1 MCVCECVCVSVCI
14 CMCVCVSVRV
24 RRVFN
29 AFLNIISGVT
39 RNAPN
44 MPKYSKKDMSDLPMK
59 NYEDLVFPYEWI
71 QYYKGL
77 TPDGKVKHFESM
89 FRNASEHE
97 KTLIINDLKHFFQAP
112 V

>member
-1 MCVCECVCVSVCI
+1 MVDLPTKENLLYKL
-14 CMCVCVSVRV
+14 RTYDFK
-24 RRVFN
+24 FN
-29 AFLNIISGVT
+29 DFRLLH
-39 RNAPN
+39 
-44 MPKYSKKDMSDLPMK
+44 MSDLPMK
-59 NYEDLVFPYEWI
+59 NYEDLNFPNEWI
-71 QYYKGL
+71 KYYKSL